1 MVDHLDMTTDISDKL
16 FLSFMGGLTALV
28 VLSILPSVASMFEYC
43 QTGGF
48 STMWSVCIPAVTDL
62 MIVIGHLGAVWLG
75 VRGDSVGRLMLLVY
89 LGAAASIGVNLLH
102 APQTGPSL
110 SFFSHQIFATQIIG
124 MFPPVFLLVSSNA
137 ALYIIELKLH
147 GAKRVAEKLQRE
159 REMREKK
166 ESQISLKKGSRT
178 ISINT
183 LNDAREKGVTMSALA
198 EKLGVSTAT
207 IHRRKKKLREKKESA
222 N

>member
-1 MVDHLDMTTDISDKL
+1 MKDISDKL
-16 FLSFMGGLTALV
+16 FLSFMAGLTVLV
-28 VLSILPSVASMFEYC
+28 LLSITPSVASMFEYC
-43 QTGGF
+43 ASGGF

-102 APQTGPSL
+102 APQTGPSVAIM
-110 SFFSHQIFATQIIG
+110 SHPVYATQIIG

-147 GAKRVAEKLQRE
+147 GAKRAAEKLQRE
-159 REMREKK
+159 REVREKK
-166 ESQISLKKGSRT
+166 ESQISLKKGAGSL
-178 ISINT
+178 SIDT
-183 LNDAREKGVTMSALA
+183 LNEAREKGVTISDLA
-198 EKLGVSTAT
+198 RKLGVSKAT
-207 IHRRKKKLREKKESA
+207 IHRKKKKLQARRDAVE
-222 N
+222 